1 MEINHTEYKRCDL
14 VKVSGRIDSAT
25 AQKLGE
31 VMNEITGAGRYR
43 IILDLADLDF
53 ISSAGLRI
61 LITTQKACKR
71 YNRGEVVLVNLQ
83 SNIKAALDLAGFTP
97 FFKIFD
103 DTVAAVG
110 NF

>member
-31 VMNEITGAGRYR
+31 IMNEITGAGRYR

-61 LITTQKACKR
+61 LITTQKHANDTTAVR
-71 YNRGEVVLVNLQ
+71 LYWQIYNLI
-83 SNIKAALDLAGFTP
+83 SKPPST
-97 FFKIFD
+97 
-103 DTVAAVG
+103 
-110 NF
+110 